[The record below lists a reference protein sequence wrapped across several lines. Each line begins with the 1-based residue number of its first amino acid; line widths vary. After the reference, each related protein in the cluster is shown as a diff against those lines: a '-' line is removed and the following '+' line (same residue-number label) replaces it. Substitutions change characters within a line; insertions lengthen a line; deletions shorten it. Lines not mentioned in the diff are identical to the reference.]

1 MYVYTVIDVN
11 PNSRLVA
18 LRDNHSRYHVAHC
31 TSILPALGD
40 ELQGSL
46 PERGFT
52 LLIGL
57 DGGACRVTFSQINCS
72 QTWVF
77 GVLHPLR
84 ESQAKKLTSVS
95 RTTEVRKVAAW
106 ATDSEIEARHGGAQ
120 AAAERAQ
127 QIHQRWCGGQAD

>member
-18 LRDNHSRYHVAHC
+18 LRDHQRRYHVAHG
-31 TSILPALGD
+31 SSSLPALGD

-52 LLIGL
+52 LLIGSE
-57 DGGACRVTFSQINCS
+57 GVSCRMTFSQINCG

-84 ESQAKKLTSVS
+84 ESQAKRPASVS
-95 RTTEVRKVAAW
+95 RTAEVRKVMAGD
-106 ATDSEIEARHGGAQ
+106 TDSDIEARHGGAQ
-120 AAAERAQ
+120 PAAMRTM
-127 QIHQRWCGGQAD
+127 QIHQP